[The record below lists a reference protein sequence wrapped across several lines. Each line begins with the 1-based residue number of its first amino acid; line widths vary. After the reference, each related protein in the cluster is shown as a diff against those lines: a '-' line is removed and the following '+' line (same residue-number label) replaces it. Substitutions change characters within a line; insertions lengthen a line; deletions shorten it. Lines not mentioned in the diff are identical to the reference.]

1 MRSIK
6 QTFRAALACG
16 VFGTASAES
25 GDAVG
30 QPNVEIVTSVGS
42 ITVELWPQQAPE
54 TVANFLQLVDD
65 GFYPGLVFH
74 RVIPGF
80 MIQAGG
86 YDAAMN
92 YRSPPRTVVNES
104 ANGQRNLRWTVAMA
118 RHSDPDSA
126 GSQFYINMVD
136 NPHLDAAPEQSGYTV
151 FGRVT
156 SGQDVAERI
165 ELTDTDTV
173 AGQPNVPVTPI
184 AILAA
189 RRLASGE
196 GAANADADSEAP

>member
-25 GDAVG
+25 GDAVR

-92 YRSPPRTVVNES
+92 YRPPPRTVVNES

-126 GSQFYINMVD
+126 DSQFYINMVD
-136 NPHLDAAPEQSGYTV
+136 NPHLDAAPEQPGYTV

-173 AGQPNVPVTPI
+173 AGQPNAPVTPI
-184 AILAA
+184 AILAV
-189 RRLASGE
+189 RRLANG
-196 GAANADADSEAP
+196 GGVANADADSEAP